1 MRNLGRMLPRLI
13 LPAVIGLGLAYL
25 ATGFLPRPEPALRPP
40 EELRAH
46 GQGMDE
52 DSPVR
57 AILERNVLHL
67 KSPPFTPPGGQ
78 PAAPDAPDAASA
90 IIARPVKPDAN
101 WMPKAPALPQALTPL
116 PAGKTAGLDQL
127 SGGPSIL
134 GPVTAPKAPPAP

>member
-13 LPAVIGLGLAYL
+13 LPAAIGLGLAYL

-78 PAAPDAPDAASA
+78 PDGPDAASA
-90 IIARPVKPDAN
+90 AIARPVKPDAA
-101 WMPKAPALPQALTPL
+101 WMPKAPALPQALVPA
-116 PAGKTAGLDQL
+116 PAGKAPAAGQDQL
-127 SGGPSIL
+127 SGGPSVL
-134 GPVTAPKAPPAP
+134 GPVTAPKAPAAP

>member
-1 MRNLGRMLPRLI
+1 MRNLGRLLPRLI
-13 LPAVIGLGLAYL
+13 LPAAIGLGLAYL

-78 PAAPDAPDAASA
+78 MPAPETPDAASA
-90 IIARPVKPDAN
+90 VIAQPVKPDAA
-101 WMPKAPALPQALTPL
+101 WTPKAPPPPPQAPA
-116 PAGKTAGLDQL
+116 PAGKAPAPGQL
-127 SGGPSIL
+127 SGGPSVL
-134 GPVTAPKAPPAP
+134 GPVTAPKAPAAP